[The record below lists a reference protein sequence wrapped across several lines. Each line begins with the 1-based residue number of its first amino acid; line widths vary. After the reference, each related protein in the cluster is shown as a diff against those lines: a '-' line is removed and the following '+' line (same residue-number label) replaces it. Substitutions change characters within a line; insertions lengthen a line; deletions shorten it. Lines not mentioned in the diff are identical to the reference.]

1 MNRRDASPRRLRR
14 AGRNFTARTQPF
26 TVACTPKCPATSMVG
41 GAREPEEYALGFDL
55 PRERPPCLGVNASCG
70 PCPCCLVSRTAMW
83 PTTEQEPGGRP
94 TAAPPGS
101 AGSRSPSQGRPRHDP
116 RRSKAVGQSTPE
128 TLPRRQ
134 RGREPRVRGVR
145 VAVSDE
151 RGRLAMHVTD
161 GSPLLTLIGGA
172 ETEPSDIQ
180 DCAPIRSRYPDPNY
194 RHMRAF
200 LT

>member
-1 MNRRDASPRRLRR
+1 MRVHEGCGAPGGTSRPGRNPSPSRALQSAPPRRWW
-14 AGRNFTARTQPF
+14 
-26 TVACTPKCPATSMVG
+26 G
-41 GAREPEEYALGFDL
+41 GARSQRNMPWVLTCLANV
-55 PRERPPCLGVNASCG
+55 RHALGVNASCG